1 MNRRLSQSTRSPNR
15 SRRGIVLLIVLG
27 MLSLFTVLVISF
39 VVFSSQMS
47 ESSYSS
53 QKRRQQELSPVPPIE
68 SAVLQLMIGTDDSR
82 SAAFGASLLE
92 DYYGVDGLQMRV
104 AHRLTQPSPAINSNP
119 VPRRAGGQ
127 LLLPLNG
134 QQEPQSTLFKFP
146 TNWAR
151 WHYPNPDLPGQMISV
166 PPAPGTVTP
175 VTQPF
180 RDRLHTDLDDALTGR
195 IVTFEEGPL
204 QNRPFRIVRSFGTEN
219 GTPDQGMSIS
229 DNTEYSLAGNL
240 VIDLSEFGDEVI
252 TLDGVSERLYVVA
265 QNFPNRLLYSPGPDG
280 QPGRAGVDDD
290 GVNGQDDAGEL
301 GAPNSDDYGYRF
313 VVNGQ
318 VFNGAGLNPAGLT
331 GLRRNGA
338 LIDPTANIE
347 FTLNARLT
355 GSDYQGGNTTV
366 GEYPQ
371 PDEAWDAADLENIFL
386 AWQPSDHR
394 RVDTRSASFV
404 PIYNGNNAAE
414 LNRQLGQNII
424 PSFHRP
430 SIINYLMNAPIRLAG
445 EPVGAGQTFAQ
456 IKANPTDPN
465 APARLEKL
473 MTQIRRATMRPLN
486 FPHFYYNAAVS
497 DLNNDGD
504 PFDGA
509 PEFSGSNP
517 VSILARPI
525 DLSGSLPSII
535 NQVEQLAIW
544 LINGPW
550 DVDNDGDGLP
560 DSVWVDLSL
569 PTVTAPDGLV
579 LKPMV
584 AALIEDWD
592 GKINVNYAGSYNQLI
607 NRRFETGPGSYTSD
621 AEYFAVNRALDS
633 FGRGGGLG
641 PAEID
646 FSHLFALER
655 LPIRSGFLGPI
666 RTNQVGAPIS
676 IDQVLLTRYGNLLNV
691 RYGGQPYNYANPYPY
706 SAPNTALANFL
717 HYPGAGT
724 RFEPRVFTVSP
735 NPAADLLSRIPFPGR
750 TFDHQATSVAGR
762 PIDMTGLIKTR
773 KDPRTGTQ
781 TFNQLATGTD
791 IGNQPYEFG
800 ATEIRGDDQPFS
812 TAELIDFQNGGE
824 LNGRLSQLLR
834 DAANR
839 NEALRRLLVSD
850 SRSVDSPELPGED
863 GFLQFLADKLPTAVR
878 TNAQLHRML
887 ALELRKGSKL
897 NLNRQ
902 IGNEQDDT
910 GEGIGDETT
919 ETDTFL
925 AVRSTAPVVREA
937 NLANNRFSQEDA
949 FPQIADGFA
958 SQANAQ
964 AHYGPNTVYRPSAT
978 TPTDFDG
985 LDTDGDGILDQG
997 DLRLDLD
1004 NDATTPSVR
1013 VKMAD
1018 GAELLARH
1026 LYCLMFALIA
1036 DTGSTT
1042 LVPDFPY
1049 PGDIANAS
1057 DNIKNRFVARRLAQ
1071 WAVNAVDYR
1080 DVDSKCTRLRYDWN
1094 PFDSNGFDLT
1104 IAARNTVW
1112 GIERPELQITETI
1125 ATHDKRL
1132 KRNLVKMPAGGA
1144 GSGSSVTPDGEYPR
1158 DDDNSDPTVDSDSD
1172 MDQFRMPQAS
1182 AYVEL
1187 QSLASPVVGNGETQ
1201 PSLPGDLYTNNALDL
1216 GRVVGVGT
1224 RRSPVW
1230 RLAIGESAGSNP
1242 DKGAAN
1248 KSTRWTFDA
1257 DRLRD
1262 LTNNGI
1268 DAPNYL
1274 DMDGNPGTDD
1284 WTPNAQDAN
1293 VTTWEEFQ
1301 RHTADIRPSIR
1312 FDTPPAGDRKEYVTL
1327 SDDDLNPFTDTA
1339 PGNLA
1344 RIQLKRF
1351 VWFTN
1356 LSPVDLAVVTDDR
1369 SGMRPDN
1376 VYNRRNAVNP
1386 YLFPGQYA
1394 VVAPRLETYFGQKK
1408 GPDPTSMTYQPTDQ
1422 VLRIRPQGAI
1432 GYRLDYYALGNNTTN
1447 PNSPSY
1453 ADDEPADGYYE
1464 VGGVLPLI
1472 CESLFPHQALNSGD
1486 PPYAPGSN
1494 RAAWQ
1499 QYFTNFNAAEHVDMG
1514 FNISAPL
1521 PNENFYIPPTHRI
1534 ANGAQTTPSGAAPR
1548 PYPLVDG
1555 YHDYDQEAEPPAGN
1569 PPFVVDPTTGAH
1581 PDVPLDHLPTA
1592 PLSTNEWWAVGTHQ
1606 EAATVFVQR
1615 LADPTMPWHPID
1627 NPYITVDF
1635 MPMDLTTFNGEHD
1648 VRETV
1653 DRMSGGAVFT
1663 DDSVDD
1669 KSDWDDTNA
1678 NQFEPLV
1685 RFDTRRKIPDV
1696 ANDRGAT
1703 VFVPLNTTPSTL
1715 ADYERVVVAKR
1726 SPLSMTT
1733 SILRPTAISV
1743 AESTNPSGSCWPYE
1757 LGSMWQDNGTL
1768 EPSATAL
1775 RTEYDAERYTGN
1787 SFDAQPF
1794 VQTLGFVNREYGY
1807 PVRNTSP
1814 RIVADDFGSPR
1825 FTIGSPD
1832 GVLLTTIPWMNREYQ
1847 SSYGLAD
1854 VPAVSRTSLLE
1865 TFSPGTIRN
1874 PANREFEQP
1883 VPFRHLLG
1891 FDVKYS
1897 QNRSAD
1903 TTGRQNLGII
1913 EDAPDEYEDAPDD
1926 FTGDRAGFEQI
1937 FDYVDVGPIWF
1948 DSQRWFD
1955 PGKIRFRRD
1964 VEFDSGSQVQV
1975 HRMFNRAV
1983 ETLQPPYNYV
1993 GLNRTPGKINVNTSP
2008 DYIRKGRNF
2017 VDPDAGNTNPRLVGR
2032 QFLDAGEDPANPDQ
2046 QPAAAVRNEIY
2057 SDPYNQQP
2065 DGNGFTT
2072 AFRNSKLFANGSV
2085 YRSFAWGIS
2094 TPYELDTTYG
2104 SPATM
2109 GENNLFQQTVDSGFG
2124 LSFKGFIEAR
2134 RGYSTTTRGDAFING
2149 STFYGN
2155 PELDWRYPTRFA
2167 GVFGPARAAATP
2179 SVQRLMRQHDPT
2191 GFGVPRRTHDM
2202 MLMRPHPDWD
2212 ERMLTAAQRNAV
2224 ATGAMEPNNF
2234 ALDVEAATNG
2244 GSVTLPTLAPG
2255 NPDIA
2260 QLEIPL
2266 VNSALFERPQAELHK
2281 NLRDLDR
2288 DSFFRNQNTARLQGV
2303 TTNHSNVFQIRLTLG
2318 YFVVDPTTGAVG
2330 REYVNETGEAIRS
2343 RANYVIDR
2351 TIPTGFLRGKNMGAE
2366 RMILYSEIVE

>member
-1 MNRRLSQSTRSPNR
+1 M
-15 SRRGIVLLIVLG
+15 LIVLG

-47 ESSYSS
+47 ESSFSS
-53 QKRRQQELSPVPPIE
+53 QQRRQQELSATPPIE
-68 SAVLQLMIGTDDSR
+68 SAVLQLLVGTEDHR

-92 DYYGVDGLQMRV
+92 DYYGVDGLEMRV
-104 AHRLTQPSPAINSNP
+104 AHRLSQPSPPTNALP
-119 VPRRAGGQ
+119 VPPRARGQ

-151 WHYPNPDLPGQMISV
+151 WHYPNPNISGQPINV
-166 PPAPGTVTP
+166 APAPGNVTP
-175 VTQPF
+175 VTTAF
-180 RDRLHTDLDDALTGR
+180 RNRLHMDLDDALTGR
-195 IVTFEEGPL
+195 IVTFDEGPL
-204 QNRPFRIVRSFGTEN
+204 KNRPFRIVRSFGTDN
-219 GTPDQGMSIS
+219 GTPDQGVTIG
-229 DNTEYSLAGNL
+229 DNAEYSMAGNL

-252 TLDGVSERLYVVA
+252 TIDGVSERLFVVA
-265 QNFPNRLLYSPGPDG
+265 QNSPNRLLYSPGPDG

-290 GVNGQDDAGEL
+290 GVNGQDDTGEL
-301 GAPNSDDYGYRF
+301 GFPNTDDYGFRF

-318 VFNGAGLNPAGLT
+318 IFNGAGLNPAGVT
-331 GLRRNGA
+331 GLARNGA
-338 LIDPTANIE
+338 VIEPAAHIE
-347 FTLNARLT
+347 FTLNSRLT
-355 GSDYQGGNTTV
+355 GADYQGGNGTDFA
-366 GEYPQ
+366 YPQ
-371 PDEAWDAADLENIFL
+371 LDEAWDAADMENIFL

-394 RVDTRSASFV
+394 RVDTNSASFV
-404 PIYNGNNAAE
+404 PIYTGPNAAE

-430 SIINYLMNAPIRLAG
+430 SIINYLMNAPIRLPT

-465 APARLEKL
+465 AAQRLEKL
-473 MTQIRRATMRPLN
+473 MTQIRRATLRPLN
-486 FPHFYYNAAVS
+486 FPHFYYNAGVS
-497 DLNNDGD
+497 DLDDDGD

-509 PEFSGSNP
+509 PAFSGSNP
-517 VSILARPI
+517 AAILTRPI
-525 DLSGSLPSII
+525 DLTVPLPNII
-535 NQVEQLAIW
+535 TQIEDLAKW

-560 DSVWVDLSL
+560 DSVWVDLGL

-579 LKPMV
+579 LKPMI
-584 AALIEDWD
+584 APLIEDWD
-592 GKINVNYAGSYNQLI
+592 GRINVNYAGSYNQLV
-607 NRRFETGPGSYTSD
+607 NRRFDTGPGSYTTD
-621 AEYFAVNRALDS
+621 AEYFAVNQALDS

-646 FSHLFALER
+646 FSQLFALER
-655 LPIRSGFLGPI
+655 LPLRSGFLGPI

-691 RYGGQPYNYANPYPY
+691 RYGGQPYNYASPYPY
-706 SAPNTALANFL
+706 SAPNTPLANYLRF
-717 HYPGAGT
+717 PGAGT
-724 RFEPRVFTVSP
+724 RFQPQVFTVTP

-750 TFDHQATSVAGR
+750 ALNHQANSVAGR
-762 PIDMTGLIKTR
+762 PVDMAGIMKTR

-781 TFNQLATGTD
+781 TFNQLAAGD
-791 IGNQPYEFG
+791 EIGNQPYEFG
-800 ATEIRGDDQPFS
+800 ATEIRGDDQPF
-812 TAELIDFQNGGE
+812 TPAELVDFQNGGE

-839 NEALRRLLVSD
+839 NEALRRLLVTD

-863 GFLQFLADKLPTAVR
+863 GIVQFLADKLGTGVAS
-878 TNAQLHRML
+878 NEQIHRML

-910 GEGIGDETT
+910 GEGIGDESS
-919 ETDTFL
+919 EIDTFL
-925 AVRSTAPVVREA
+925 AIRSSTPTVVREA
-937 NLANNRFSQEDA
+937 NLANNRFSQENA
-949 FPQIADGFA
+949 FPQIADAFANQA
-958 SQANAQ
+958 SQR
-964 AHYGPNTVYRPSAT
+964 AHYGPNSVYRPSAT
-978 TPTDFDG
+978 VPADFDG

-1026 LYCLMFALIA
+1026 LYCLMFALIENKG
-1036 DTGSTT
+1036 TGNV

-1057 DNIKNRFVARRLAQ
+1057 DDIKNRFVARRLAQ

-1112 GIERPELQITETI
+1112 GMERPEIQITETF

-1132 KRNLVKMPAGGA
+1132 KRNLIKTPAGGA
-1144 GSGSSVTPDGEYPR
+1144 GSGSQVTADGEYPQ
-1158 DDDNSDPTVDSDSD
+1158 DDDTSDPTIDSDSD

-1182 AYVEL
+1182 AFVEL
-1187 QSLASPVVGNGETQ
+1187 QSLAPKIVGSGETQ

-1216 GRVVGVGT
+1216 GRIVGAGT

-1262 LTNNGI
+1262 LSNAGI
-1268 DAPNYL
+1268 DSPSYL
-1274 DMDGNPGTDD
+1274 DMDGNPASDD

-1339 PGNLA
+1339 AGNLA
-1344 RIQLKRF
+1344 RVELKRF

-1356 LSPVDLAVVTDDR
+1356 LPPVDLACVSDDR

-1376 VYNRRNAVNP
+1376 VFNRKNAVNP
-1386 YLFPGQYA
+1386 YLAPGQYA
-1394 VVAPRLETYFGQKK
+1394 VVAPRIETYFGQDK
-1408 GPDPTSMTYQPTDQ
+1408 GPDPSSMTYQPSFQ
-1422 VLRIRPQGAI
+1422 VLRLRGATT
-1432 GYRLDYYALGNNTTN
+1432 GSRLDYYTLSNDSTPTNANLN

-1453 ADDEPADGYYE
+1453 SDDVAADGYYE
-1464 VGGVLPLI
+1464 VDDILPLV
-1472 CESLFPHQALNSGD
+1472 CQSLFPHQARNTGD
-1486 PPYAPGSN
+1486 APYAPGSN

-1499 QYFTNFNAAEHVDMG
+1499 QYYTNFNVAEHVDMG

-1534 ANGAQTTPSGAAPR
+1534 ANGAQTTPSGAAPT

-1555 YHDYDQEAEPPAGN
+1555 YHDYDQEPEPPAGN
-1569 PPFVVDPTTGAH
+1569 PPFVIDPLTGSH
-1581 PDVPLDHLPTA
+1581 PDEPLDHRATA
-1592 PLSTNEWWAVGTHQ
+1592 PLNINEWWGVGTHQ

-1615 LADPTMPWHPID
+1615 LADPTSPWHPID

-1635 MPMDLTTFNGEHD
+1635 MPMDLTTFNGEYD
-1648 VRETV
+1648 VRERV
-1653 DRMSGGAVFT
+1653 DRMQGGAVVT

-1678 NQFEPLV
+1678 NQFYPLV
-1685 RFDTRRKIPDV
+1685 RFDTRRKIPDLEK
-1696 ANDRGAT
+1696 DRGAT
-1703 VFVPLNTTPSTL
+1703 VFLPINNAPTTL

-1743 AESTNPSGSCWPYE
+1743 AESTNPNGACWPYD
-1757 LGSMWQDNGTL
+1757 LGAMWQDNGNLTTD
-1768 EPSATAL
+1768 ATGL
-1775 RTEYDAERYTGN
+1775 RTDYDAERYTGVQ
-1787 SFDAQPF
+1787 FDAQPF
-1794 VQTLGFVNREYGY
+1794 CQTLGFVNREYGY
-1807 PVRNTSP
+1807 PVQSTSP
-1814 RIVADDFGSPR
+1814 RILADNFGSAR
-1825 FTIGSPD
+1825 FYVGSPND
-1832 GVLLTTIPWMNREYQ
+1832 VLLTTVPWMNREYQ
-1847 SSYGLAD
+1847 SSYGLAN

-1865 TFSPGTIRN
+1865 TFGPGTLRHA
-1874 PANREFEQP
+1874 ANQEFERAE
-1883 VPFRHLLG
+1883 PFRHLLG

-1897 QNRSAD
+1897 EQRTAD

-1913 EDAPDEYEDAPDD
+1913 EDAPDEFEDAPED

-1937 FDYVDVGPIWF
+1937 FDYVDVGPVWF
-1948 DSQRWFD
+1948 DSKRWFD
-1955 PGKIRFRRD
+1955 PLKTRFRRD
-1964 VEFDSGSQVQV
+1964 IEFDSGSQVQLY
-1975 HRMFNRAV
+1975 RMFNRAV
-1983 ETLQPPYNYV
+1983 ETLQPPYNYI

-2008 DYIRKGRNF
+2008 DYIRKGRGF
-2017 VDPDAGNTNPRLVGR
+2017 IDPDASNTNPRVVGHE
-2032 QFLDAGEDPANPDQ
+2032 FLDAGEDPANPDQ
-2046 QPAAAVRNEIY
+2046 LPAAAVRNEIY
-2057 SDPYNQQP
+2057 SDPYNQQT
-2065 DGNGFTT
+2065 DGNGFTS
-2072 AFRNSKLFANGSV
+2072 AFLNSKLYANGSV

-2124 LSFKGFIEAR
+2124 ISFKGFIEAR
-2134 RGYSTTTRGDAFING
+2134 RGFSTTTRGDAFING
-2149 STFYGN
+2149 TTFYGN
-2155 PELDWRYPTRFA
+2155 PDLDWRYPTRFA

-2179 SVQRLMRQHDPT
+2179 TVQRMMRQPGDPT
-2191 GFGVPRRTHDM
+2191 NVNDPGMPRRTHDM
-2202 MLMRPHPDWD
+2202 MLMRPHPDFD
-2212 ERMLTAAQRNAV
+2212 ERTMTAAQRNAV
-2224 ATGAMEPNNF
+2224 TTGAAEPNNF

-2244 GSVTLPTLAPG
+2244 GSVTLPALAPG
-2255 NPDIA
+2255 NPDIV
-2260 QLEIPL
+2260 QLEMPL

-2288 DSFFRNQNTARLQGV
+2288 DAYFRNQNTARLDGV
-2303 TTNHSNVFQIRLTLG
+2303 TTHHSNVFQIRLTLG

-2330 REYVNETGEAIRS
+2330 REYVNETGESIRH
-2343 RANYVIDR
+2343 RANYVVDR
-2351 TIPTGFLRGKNMGAE
+2351 TIPVGFLRGKDMGAE
-2366 RMILYSEIVE
+2366 RMILYSEVEE